1 MACSTSAAS
10 LIPWSPMVLSNFAQ
24 VPLSSCELKGVTWQW
39 VSSGWS
45 CHSWL
50 AIVPRKAVSVIAV
63 SKAITTVQRLP
74 PIPPLLTTRLTLG
87 SSLIASSRFAVAM
100 PAPPGASAL
109 CGEGGA
115 DVLVEVEADVL
126 PRFSHTCQA
135 PASAAG
141 CKWGAILMCPRGGE
155 LRTATSPGR
164 ACIAAAK
171 ASAAVP
177 SIDCPGG
184 ISVGSAATP
193 ASAIMR
199 CMALCCNLALRLCSS
214 RCRVSSSTAVSAILG
229 RMPESVAAMAAS
241 SSESSSIGH
250 ALLSFLGFSADA
262 D

>member
-24 VPLSSCELKGVTWQW
+24 VPLSSCELKGV
-39 VSSGWS
+39 
-45 CHSWL
+45 
-50 AIVPRKAVSVIAV
+50 
-63 SKAITTVQRLP
+63 
-74 PIPPLLTTRLTLG
+74 TLG